1 MPTAPQIQ
9 AVASVGYTLP
19 LQDKRDFF
27 SVFTVQYVGSSYSQ
41 FENEEVQFGQIG
53 GAPNDPEA
61 NPARLIPYGGVPANT
76 VISFDAR
83 LPAYSLGNLR
93 AGVRT
98 DRWEVAGYL
107 NNLWDTNAHLALDYE
122 RGRSARVGY
131 LTNQPR
137 TIGVGAQYK
146 F

>member
-1 MPTAPQIQ
+1 
-9 AVASVGYTLP
+9 VGSVGYTLP
-19 LQDKRDFF
+19 LQNKRDFF

-41 FENEEVQFGQIG
+41 FENEEPGFGQIG
-53 GAPNDPEA
+53 GAGDPNA
-61 NPARLIPYGGVPANT
+61 ARLIPYGGVPANT

-93 AGVRT
+93 AGVRN
-98 DRWEVAGYL
+98 DRWEVAAYI
-107 NNLWDTNAHLALDYE
+107 NNLWDKNAHLALDYE
-122 RGRSARVGY
+122 RLRSARVGY

-137 TIGVGAQYK
+137 TIGIAAQLK

>member
-1 MPTAPQIQ
+1 
-9 AVASVGYTLP
+9 
-19 LQDKRDFF
+19 
-27 SVFTVQYVGSSYSQ
+27 
-41 FENEEVQFGQIG
+41 
-53 GAPNDPEA
+53 
-61 NPARLIPYGGVPANT
+61 

-98 DRWEVAGYL
+98 DRWEAAVYL

-122 RGRSARVGY
+122 RARSARVGY

-137 TIGVGAQYK
+137 TIGVGARYK